1 MLYVQQSL
9 GPKEEIL
16 MAARFHWM
24 YTLQAIFWILFGLAM
39 GIVIGYAM
47 IWWEVTQ
54 EIRNTYG
61 DVPDETYHKVWQ
73 IIVIKRGGYLK
84 ILWGLHWFVRFGI
97 LGMFAL
103 GLWFFA
109 HMMVKKATTE
119 IAVTTERLIFK
130 TGLIARNVGELNVD
144 RIEGVSV
151 RQDVMGRMFGFGRV
165 CVRGMGVGE
174 VTLPSIEAPIEFKKA
189 IHEAKEAREK
199 AGMGQEPGGQRRRP
213 AADEYN

>member
-39 GIVIGYAM
+39 GIIIGYAA
-47 IWWEVTQ
+47 IWWVITQ
-54 EIRNTYG
+54 EIRDMYGGADLDDRTYQLAWKA
-61 DVPDETYHKVWQ
+61 V
-73 IIVIKRGGYLK
+73 VIRHGGYLK
-84 ILWGLHWFVRFGI
+84 ILWELHWIVRFGI
-97 LGMFAL
+97 LGLFML

-109 HMMVKKATTE
+109 HMMVVKATTE
-119 IAVTTERLIFK
+119 IAVTTERLIYK
-130 TGLIARNVGELNVD
+130 KGLIARHVGELNVD

-151 RQDVMGRMFGFGRV
+151 RQDMLARMFGYGRV

-174 VTLPSIEAPIEFKKA
+174 VLLPPIEQPIEFKKA
-189 IHEAKEAREK
+189 IHEAKDTREK
-199 AGMGQEPGGQRRRP
+199 AGLVKKM
-213 AADEYN
+213 DDY